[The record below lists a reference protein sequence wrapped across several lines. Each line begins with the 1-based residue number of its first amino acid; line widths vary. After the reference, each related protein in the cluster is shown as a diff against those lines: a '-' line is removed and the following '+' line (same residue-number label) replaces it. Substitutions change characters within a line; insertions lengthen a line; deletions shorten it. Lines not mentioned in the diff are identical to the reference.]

1 MEVVLLKD
9 IPGFG
14 RKGEIKTISDG
25 YARNFLFPQGLAKA
39 ATPAVIADL
48 KLREQQK
55 EHRREVKHQEWVDMA
70 HKMTGKEVIIKAKP
84 NKSGGLFA
92 AVNER
97 SIAHALSD
105 ILGHEIEDRSV
116 VLTNPIKELGNYTAL
131 WIPTDDIKQEIK
143 ISVEKDD

>member
-1 MEVVLLKD
+1 MEVILLKD
-9 IPGFG
+9 VPGFG
-14 RKGEIKTISDG
+14 RKGEVKSTSDG

-39 ATPAVIADL
+39 ATPASIADL
-48 KLREQQK
+48 KMRVQQQEQ
-55 EHRREVKHQEWVDMA
+55 RRVLKHQEWVDMA

-97 SIAHALSD
+97 SIAHALTE
-105 ILGHEIEDRSV
+105 ILGHEIEERSV
-116 VLTNPIKELGNYTAL
+116 VLTAPIKELGNFTAL
-131 WIPTDDIKQEIK
+131 WIPTDDIRQEIR

>member
-1 MEVVLLKD
+1 MDVILLKD
-9 IPGFG
+9 VPGFG
-14 RKGEIKTISDG
+14 RKGEIKATSDG
-25 YARNFLFPQGLAKA
+25 YARNFLFPQGLAKS
-39 ATPAVIADL
+39 ATSGVIADV

-55 EHRREVKHQEWVDMA
+55 EQRRELKHQEWVEMA

-92 AVNER
+92 AINER

-131 WIPTDDIKQEIK
+131 WIPTDDIKQEIR